1 MKIPTGDTKDL
12 QEEIKEET
20 KEINKE
26 MELKSTDSIKD

>member
-1 MKIPTGDTKDL
+1 MKIPMGDTKDL

-26 MELKSTDSIKD
+26 MDIKNI